1 MGPRRRRRPPL
12 RLPHIPIDRRSWQ
25 MKQYKQ
31 RVPYLIEAGGRGQS
45 EPADQ
50 ARRVEID
57 LTSSVLA

>member
-1 MGPRRRRRPPL
+1 
-12 RLPHIPIDRRSWQ
+12 